1 MDEKKEQHKNRQNET
16 RILVVDDHA
25 IVREGLALLINQK
38 PDLSVCVEAES
49 ANQALDAVEKQR
61 VDLAIINISLGSAH
75 SVQLAE
81 KIELRRPNLPVAILS
96 MRDEVLH
103 AERAG
108 TVRLALSHPGA

>member
-1 MDEKKEQHKNRQNET
+1 MDEKKEQHKNRQNKA

-49 ANQALDAVEKQR
+49 ANQALDAV
-61 VDLAIINISLGSAH
+61 
-75 SVQLAE
+75 
-81 KIELRRPNLPVAILS
+81 AILS
-96 MRDEVLH
+96 MRDEVLP

-108 TVRLALSHPGA
+108 TVRLVLSHPGARGQRDDASV